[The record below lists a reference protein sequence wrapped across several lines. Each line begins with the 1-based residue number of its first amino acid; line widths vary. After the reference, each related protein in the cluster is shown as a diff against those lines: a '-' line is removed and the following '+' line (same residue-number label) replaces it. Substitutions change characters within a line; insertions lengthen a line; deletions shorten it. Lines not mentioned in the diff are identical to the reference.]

1 MIQAMKEIKAEQLAK
16 LPRQN
21 ARCPAAIAQID
32 SLDKKLECLLM
43 NMLERHGATVTDTI
57 R

>member
-32 SLDKKLECLLM
+32 PLDKKLECLLM